1 MITISRPSRLLL
13 RQLDRRLTRPIN
25 ATEFQVPGRGWID
38 AIRRAIGLPVVV
50 LARRSG
56 KTPSAIQQIQQ
67 REMEGTVTMNTL
79 RETAHAMGMKLVYAF
94 VPEDGGT
101 IENFLE
107 QKAKEVA
114 TKIVM
119 RSNQTMLL
127 EDQQVAHESLEESI
141 EELTHELINHP
152 RRLWR

>member
-1 MITISRPSRLLL
+1 MVTISRLSKLRLS
-13 RQLDRRLTRPIN
+13 QLDRRLARPIN
-25 ATEFQVPGRGWID
+25 ATESQVPGKGWID
-38 AIRRAIGLPVVV
+38 AIRRAIGIPVTV

-56 KTPSAIQQIQQ
+56 KTPSAVQQIQQ
-67 REMEGTVTMNTL
+67 REMEGTVTLNTL
-79 RETAHAMGMKLVYAF
+79 RETAQAMGMKLVYAF

-107 QKAKEVA
+107 RKAKEVA

-127 EDQQVAHESLEESI
+127 EDQQVNHESLEQSI
-141 EELTHELINHP
+141 QELTHELINHP
-152 RRLWR
+152 RRLWK